1 MKKNQMVTINGGFQ
15 TRDFIFVEDVIKIML
30 HSMNKIQKQKKYKI
44 FNVGTNKSVTI
55 NYLYKLIKN
64 KLKSKSNYK
73 RRKLNK
79 FDPKKSSGTFNKL
92 NKFLN
97 LKKSFFTKLEDGIQK
112 TIDY

>member
-1 MKKNQMVTINGGFQ
+1 
-15 TRDFIFVEDVIKIML
+15 
-30 HSMNKIQKQKKYKI
+30 MNKIQKQKKYKI